1 MGPAAPT
8 RCWPWGQGASVFRNG
23 VGLPLAALVAA
34 LLGLGVLGLDL
45 GWVHLPGGGGVAAQA
60 VDGVIGPGEYQHQ
73 YLASDIGMTV
83 FWTVEG
89 DEIRLAARAPGKGWI
104 AVGWGGEGPIM
115 QGFDIAIGYVDSA
128 GSHVQDNFAN
138 DAAGHVA
145 DTELGGK
152 SDLLEARAAEDAD
165 GTVLEIRRK
174 QDTGDRYDR
183 PFQPGD
189 TPVILA
195 FSDADDFMTYH
206 ETHRALATIDFLGA
220 AAGEQKIPEHLT
232 EYQIGLL
239 AWILVLA
246 VYGAIGLISV
256 WLEGVEPVPEVAE
269 PRPGPGAVL
278 ALTLFSLATLVA
290 SVMFIRQVVL
300 GTGAVSTLGVSGA
313 LWMWSL
319 AVAVAVYRRYFV
331 AQEIIQQDRD
341 EEIPW

>member
-1 MGPAAPT
+1 
-8 RCWPWGQGASVFRNG
+8 VFRNG
-23 VGLPLAALVAA
+23 VGLPLAALIAA

-45 GWVHLPGGGGVAAQA
+45 GWVRLPGGGGATARA
-60 VDGVIGPGEYQHQ
+60 VDGVIGSGEYDHQ
-73 YLASDIGMTV
+73 YTASDIGMTV
-83 FWTVEG
+83 SWTVER
-89 DEIRLAARAPGKGWI
+89 DEIRLAARSPGKGWI

-138 DAAGHVA
+138 DAASHVA

-152 SDLLEARAAEDAD
+152 NDLLEAKAAESAD

-174 QDTGDRYDR
+174 LDTGDQDDR
-183 PFQPGD
+183 PFKTGVM
-189 TPVILA
+189 PVIMA

-206 ETHRALATIDFLGA
+206 ETHRATAQIDFLGA
-220 AAGEQKIPEHLT
+220 AAGQQKIPEHLS

-246 VYGAIGLISV
+246 VYGVIGLVSV
-256 WLEGVEPVPEVAE
+256 WLEGAEPVPELVE
-269 PRPGPGAVL
+269 PRPGPGAVV
-278 ALTLFSLATLVA
+278 ALTVFSLATLVA
-290 SVMFIRQVVL
+290 SAVFIRQVVL
-300 GTGAVSTLGVSGA
+300 GTGAVSTLGASGA

-319 AVAVAVYRRYFV
+319 AIAVAVYRRYFV